1 MGDFFKQ
8 KKRKQEVEV
17 VADPYKG
24 IRESTSSWLTG
35 KMQKPETYKGEMVAG
50 MSPYEQKSLGF
61 LEEYG
66 KPSPVRGAATAEI
79 QKTLEGGYDPT
90 SSPYYQAVKAEAAR
104 NLEGTQADISDMAAG
119 GGRYWAGARLGE
131 QREAG
136 TDVTIGLNKF
146 LGELAERERARKLQV
161 LPFVQEAEETPLR
174 KSAAYQT
181 LGALPREIDQARKEA
196 IYQEWV
202 RGTQEAPMEAA
213 RMGAGMQQAPM
224 YGQVG
229 YEPSAYEKWVQP
241 WLGMGEQALMF
252 AATGGKAGAGGEGYQ
267 GLYDMFKGMGKKKP
281 VTSK

>member
-8 KKRKQEVEV
+8 KKRTPEVSV

-24 IRESTSSWLTG
+24 IRESTSGWLTG
-35 KMQKPETYKGEMVAG
+35 KMGKPQTYGKEMVGG
-50 MSPYEQKSLGF
+50 MSPQEQKSLGY

-66 KPSPVRGAATAEI
+66 AGKPSKLRGAATAEI

-146 LGELAERERARKLQV
+146 LGELAERERVRKLQV
-161 LPFVQEAEETPLR
+161 LPMAGQFAGEEERVPLE
-174 KSAAYQT
+174 KAAAFQS
-181 LGALPREIDQARKEA
+181 LGALPRTVEDARKKA

-202 RGTQEAPMEAA
+202 RGTQDYPLEVAKT
-213 RMGAGMQQAPM
+213 GAGVQQAPV
-224 YGQVG
+224 YGEVG
-229 YEPSAYEKWVQP
+229 YEPSGYEKWIQP
-241 WLGMGEQALMF
+241 WIDPLIQTSMAVG
-252 AATGGKAGAGGEGYQ
+252 TGGASLPYQ
-267 GLYDMFKGMGKKKP
+267 AAYNAFKGMGKKK
-281 VTSK
+281 TK